1 MYLSRKRQRISGRA
15 AVLATIYLPQSVR
28 TPPQGKAPW
37 RPRTLTLGALSA
49 LEASLAAGQAAATQ
63 QHLIYKCSQVANHY
77 SQRCPEIFQVLLFT
91 IVIKKG
97 SEMGPQRAKVF
108 PFFETQNQTHNAD
121 GKGPRNQYRAQRRL
135 ANKI

>member
-49 LEASLAAGQAAATQ
+49 LESSLPACRLAG
-63 QHLIYKCSQVANHY
+63 LPLKC
-77 SQRCPEIFQVLLFT
+77 
-91 IVIKKG
+91 
-97 SEMGPQRAKVF
+97 
-108 PFFETQNQTHNAD
+108 TQNSGILGQ
-121 GKGPRNQYRAQRRL
+121 L
-135 ANKI
+135 CFMFCL